1 MTPHL
6 KALAIAG
13 IVTLTAFAPTAQ
25 ALNIELDFSGDS
37 ENFFTGHQD
46 RIDSLNR
53 AVTYVNSFIGTTQ
66 LAALTTGTVN
76 GVNTFAD
83 LPFIQP
89 VTGITIGNQNTN
101 IAANTA
107 KIFVG
112 SWDMNPIGSTSGD
125 YQFGLGLGSNLRAVG
140 GTTGINATTANNIA
154 AQLLADSRGTT
165 NYAETKYI
173 NGLFMPAISTIEFN
187 SNNTNAFY
195 FGAAAPSVAQA
206 GLYDFQTVAV
216 RTILDAISNF
226 NTGTNLGGG
235 KFTTDGING
244 VAAGIQLDLLKTNW
258 MDGNVSTTIETGLVS
273 KMLIGTTLNT
283 GERLA
288 LTTMDAALL
297 SDTGWTVINPANVSA
312 VPEPSTYAAL
322 AGAACLVMAVW
333 KRKNINDKGI

>member
-1 MTPHL
+1 MTNFL

-13 IVTLTAFAPTAQ
+13 IVSLTAFAPTAQ

-66 LAALTTGTVN
+66 LAALNSGTVN
-76 GVNTFAD
+76 GMITQYD

-89 VTGITIGNQNTN
+89 VSGITVANTQASV
-101 IAANTA
+101 AANTA

-125 YQFGLGLGSNLRAVG
+125 YQFGLGLGSNQRATGVTFG
-140 GTTGINATTANNIA
+140 PGSTGPTTVA

-173 NGLFMPAISTIEFN
+173 ADGTNGLFMPAISTIEFN

-226 NTGTNLGGG
+226 STGASLGGS
-235 KFTTDGING
+235 KFTTNG
-244 VAAGIQLDLLKTNW
+244 AISTAAGVQLDLAKTNW

-297 SDTGWTVINPANVSA
+297 NDTGWTVINPANVSP
-312 VPEPSTYAAL
+312 VPEPSTYAAF
-322 AGAACLVMAVW
+322 AGAFCLGFVAW
-333 KRKNINDKGI
+333 SRRKV